1 MKIFQLSRV
10 FLLLGVVSSFV
21 SRVNTLTNTNK
32 NVNTKFYS
40 QLKNETDSSTDSDD
54 DLILRIGTFMGYPP
68 EKKWKGFRVMIYS
81 FSIGMVLREMVNKY
95 FERQNEIQDFFS

>member
-1 MKIFQLSRV
+1 M

-21 SRVNTLTNTNK
+21 SRVNTLTNTQR
-32 NVNTKFYS
+32 NVNSNVYS
-40 QLKNETDSSTDSDD
+40 ELKNDTDSSIDSSD

-81 FSIGMVLREMVNKY
+81 FSLGMVLREMVNKY

>member
-21 SRVNTLTNTNK
+21 SRVNTLTNTHK

-40 QLKNETDSSTDSDD
+40 QLKNETDSSDD

>member
-1 MKIFQLSRV
+1 MNI
-10 FLLLGVVSSFV
+10 GVIIIEV
-21 SRVNTLTNTNK
+21 